1 MSFYGN
7 VYYQFIDTFY
17 KAIAKNTIKGHS
29 LPTEVQT
36 DVELPINA
44 IGRQGIFHLT
54 NGNDWIKFKKE
65 DDITFSIWHD
75 KPDESHQG
83 TSFLYGINIP
93 EIGEG
98 KKYADNKAFDD
109 AWQPVQLNPGDAF
122 TTCGYYCDEAG
133 HIMYNAKGD
142 AAKYQIAFRL
152 PRYDELDELTDLE
165 TLVGMNEDGEPIDKN
180 GAVIL
185 DAFKEA
191 TISETVIDNQK
202 NINKNTIQLEGLSKT
217 YNEVY
222 NDRTG
227 DYLSAPSYF
236 FGNEPYK
243 EDGKTR
249 KSFPQYFGN
258 IDNILDRWG
267 NILTANAD
275 IRKYITIDE
284 KDTYKDYYSELGGAL
299 KVKDISSALCL
310 TEGALKAI
318 QNISIKNVLDTAE
331 NARSAAIAAVQAVEQ
346 EIFNAE
352 NTVPEAFGKNGSK
365 CYFSQDNSVAEAFGL
380 ADNEETCYFKSGNS
394 VRDNIENLDS
404 KINTKVDNNIFDEYK
419 TTIYTQVETDAL
431 LSTKVNNDTLNNY
444 YNKEEI
450 NTSLSTKV
458 NNSDLDNYY
467 NKDDIDGIIKSL
479 EDKISTL
486 EEEINTLKSY
496 HSNENVENPEDGE

>member
-17 KAIAKNTIKGHS
+17 KAIAKNTVKGYN

-36 DVELPINA
+36 DVELPIDA

-75 KPDESHQG
+75 KPDESYQG

-93 EIGEG
+93 EIGDG
-98 KKYADNKAFDD
+98 KDYVDNKAFDD

-133 HIMYNAKGD
+133 HIMYNAKGN
-142 AAKYQIAFRL
+142 AAKYQKAFRL

-165 TLVGMNEDGEPIDKN
+165 ALVGMNEDGEPIDKN
-180 GAVIL
+180 GVVIS

-191 TISETVIDNQK
+191 TISETVINNQT
-202 NINKNTIQLEGLSKT
+202 NINNNTIQLENLSKT

-227 DYLSAPSYF
+227 DYSSSPSYF
-236 FGNEPYK
+236 FGNKPYK

-249 KSFPQYFGN
+249 KNFPQHFGN
-258 IDNILDRWG
+258 VNNILDRWG
-267 NILTANAD
+267 NLLTSNAD
-275 IRKYITIDE
+275 IKKYITVDE
-284 KDTYKDYYSELGGAL
+284 KDIYKDYYSEAGNGAL
-299 KVKDISSALCL
+299 EIKDISSTLCL
-310 TEGALKAI
+310 AEGALKAI

-331 NARSAAIAAVQAVEQ
+331 NARSAAIAAAQAVEQ

-365 CYFSQDNSVAEAFGL
+365 CYFNQDNSVADAFGL
-380 ADNEETCYFKSGNS
+380 ADDKETCYFKSGNS
-394 VRDNIENLDS
+394 VRNTIENLDS

-419 TTIYTQVETDAL
+419 TTIYTQTETDAL

-444 YNKEEI
+444 YNK
-450 NTSLSTKV
+450 
-458 NNSDLDNYY
+458 DY
-467 NKDDIDGIIKSL
+467 IDGIIKSL
-479 EDKISTL
+479 QDEISTL
-486 EEEINTLKSY
+486 KNKINTLESY
-496 HSNENVENPEDGE
+496 HSNENVENPEDEEIIPEE